1 MSFKGFSGSGLFTAL
16 CSTAPVSLELVHELL
31 YLSYSNIKC
40 PFHCTSPFCE
50 WHSPSE
56 LIDYSWLNILVAF
69 VKATSCWHLANNLHT
84 LISPYWLHYTPS
96 AREDLWLN
104 YTSRHISLPSIL
116 NKPCQWSASIAVQ
129 LIVFS
134 GLSLVENLQSNRL
147 KYQCKLATQRPLKTI
162 PSGTAPC
169 LKLPNMTYY
178 LVLSIVTI

>member
-1 MSFKGFSGSGLFTAL
+1 MSFKGFSGTGLFTAL
-16 CSTAPVSLELVHELL
+16 CSTTPVSLELVHKLL

-84 LISPYWLHYTPS
+84 LMSPYWLHYTPS
-96 AREDLWLN
+96 AREDLWLH

-134 GLSLVENLQSNRL
+134 GFIKNI
-147 KYQCKLATQRPLKTI
+147 PLKTI
-162 PSGTAPC
+162 PSGTAP
-169 LKLPNMTYY
+169 LLEASKHDILFGIKYSYY
-178 LVLSIVTI
+178 LVIAP